1 MYVCMYVYICIYVYI
16 HIYTYVYIG
25 GKEPASLN
33 YLGFMRIAHAQN
45 MIIEYSIILTV
56 SLNI

>member
-1 MYVCMYVYICIYVYI
+1 MYI
-16 HIYTYVYIG
+16 YIG